1 MEQETSVRQLNSSFL
16 FEDDEEETELRVL
29 GSQ

>member
-1 MEQETSVRQLNSSFL
+1 MEQETSVRQLNSSCL